1 MKRKLNSPLSILG
14 FILIILATVLG
25 IFLYIRSFGLWNDM
39 IGFWGYIIAAFFAP
53 DLILIIIRI
62 IKYGFSDW
70 YFWTFVSAGALYW
83 TGAVVSQIAVR
94 KSDIKSRH
102 KNDGF

>member
-1 MKRKLNSPLSILG
+1 MKRKLNSPLSIIG

-25 IFLYIRSFGLWNDM
+25 IFLYIRSFGLWHDFL
-39 IGFWGYIIAAFFAP
+39 GFWGYVVAAFFAP

-70 YFWTFVSAGALYW
+70 YLWTFIAAGVIYW
-83 TGAVVSQIAVR
+83 VGFMTSQIAVK
-94 KSDIKSRH
+94 KSDIK
-102 KNDGF
+102 